1 MPQESSPAIAA
12 LVKALEALPGY
23 GPRSAQRAAFFLL
36 SPKRR
41 GELQALRQAL
51 ADAETKVAS
60 LSALPHLVRRGGLRN
75 LRRSVKRRVAALRS
89 RNRPGS
95 DGTRKVAQLAGAL
108 LHSRGAAFAH
118 G

>member
-51 ADAETKVAS
+51 ADQVAS

-75 LRRSVKRRVAALRS
+75 LRRSVTRRIAALRS

-95 DGTRKVAQLAGAL
+95 DGTRKVAQLAGSL

>member
-51 ADAETKVAS
+51 ADAETKIGRAS
-60 LSALPHLVRRGGLRN
+60 CRE
-75 LRRSVKRRVAALRS
+75 RV
-89 RNRPGS
+89 
-95 DGTRKVAQLAGAL
+95 
-108 LHSRGAAFAH
+108 
-118 G
+118 

>member
-51 ADAETKVAS
+51 ADAETKVHRCPRCRTWCEGA
-60 LSALPHLVRRGGLRN
+60 VCEM
-75 LRRSVKRRVAALRS
+75 RRSVTRRIAALRS

-95 DGTRKVAQLAGAL
+95 DGTRKVAQLAGSL